1 MSSRIV
7 SSVARSAG
15 CKDKIFPF
23 TAPSFVVSNSVQER
37 IGRGKLVFFSVFF
50 LSVSIEKIKIK

>member
-23 TAPSFVVSNSVQER
+23 TALSFVVSNSAQER
-37 IGRGKLVFFSVFF
+37 IGRGKLGFFSVFF
-50 LSVSIEKIKIK
+50 LSVSIEK